1 MELTGKASE
10 SILLEYDETS
20 FEKLF
25 KAHFKALHA
34 YAITMLKDED
44 VAEEIVQSMFLRL
57 WEKRERLTFQT
68 SVKAYLYRCVDNDSL
83 NYLKHL
89 KVKASYE
96 DHSVY
101 VMKSQTNQNGK
112 SIELKELEA
121 QLRQAL
127 NELPEQCRTIFQLSR
142 FEELKYREIAER
154 LGLSIKTVEKQM
166 GKALK
171 LLRLRL
177 IDFLSLILVLF
188 MPDKFN

>member
-1 MELTGKASE
+1 VESIGKATE
-10 SILLEYDETS
+10 PLLLAYDESS

-34 YAITMLKDED
+34 YVVTMLKDED

-57 WEKRERLTFQT
+57 WEKRERLTVQT
-68 SVKAYLYRCVDNDSL
+68 SVKAYLYRCVHNDSL

-96 DHSVY
+96 DHSAY
-101 VMKSQTNQNGK
+101 VMKDQTNQPGK
-112 SIELKELEA
+112 TIELKELEA
-121 QLRQAL
+121 QIRQAL

-142 FEELKYREIAER
+142 FEELKYREIADH
-154 LGLSIKTVEKQM
+154 LDLSIKTVEKQM

-177 IDFLSLILVLF
+177 IDFLSLILILF

>member
-1 MELTGKASE
+1 VELIGKATE
-10 SILLEYDETS
+10 PILLAYDESS

-25 KAHFKALHA
+25 KAHFNELHS
-34 YAITMLKDED
+34 YASVMLKDEAI
-44 VAEEIVQSMFLRL
+44 AEEIVQSMFLKL
-57 WEKRERLTFQT
+57 WEKRDRLSIQT
-68 SVKAYLYRCVDNDSL
+68 SVKAYLYKCVHNDSL

-96 DHSVY
+96 DHSTY
-101 VMKSQTNQNGK
+101 VMKDQTNQPAK
-112 SIELKELEA
+112 TIELKELEA

-127 NELPEQCRTIFQLSR
+127 SELPEQCRTIFQLSR
-142 FEELKYREIAER
+142 FEELKYREIAEQ

-177 IDFLSLILVLF
+177 VDFLSLILILF